1 MARNTLAHANVLRD
15 WRIYAD
21 FAQHLIGMARR
32 LYVQE
37 PFGVRLQQT
46 VYALDITTFDHCL
59 PVPLN
64 LKNGDNAPTLRWL
77 N

>member
-21 FAQHLIGMARR
+21 FAQNLIGMARR

-46 VYALDITTFDHCL
+46 VYALDITTFDRCL
-59 PVPLN
+59 PVRVGRDRQKAPQSFCRPL
-64 LKNGDNAPTLRWL
+64 
-77 N
+77 